1 MCRYSEC
8 SSIYSVNEY
17 QFVSSPIIFFSGR
30 VTDYIPVAICGVGVF
45 TSMLLVTFGN
55 QIKGT
60 AASFGVF
67 AVAYC
72 FGPTTIVDSTRTAMW
87 DHSVFGSA
95 YAIKI
100 TMNNA

>member
-1 MCRYSEC
+1 
-8 SSIYSVNEY
+8 
-17 QFVSSPIIFFSGR
+17 
-30 VTDYIPVAICGVGVF
+30 
-45 TSMLLVTFGN
+45 MLLVSFGN

-60 AASFGVF
+60 AASFAVF

-72 FGPTTIVDSTRTAMW
+72 FGPTTIVDSSRTALW

-100 TMNNA
+100 TMNNAYVSQQNLR